1 MNNDYSLEVEAVKEY
16 YADLLILQY
25 RNKQKARETI
35 KLSSEIYL
43 GDGLIF
49 QLQDILNIDD
59 SEGKQLDIIGKIL
72 QCPRI
77 VEGIN
82 PELNYFSFEKPNA
95 RGFSTKNKISNGA
108 WKNQYNSLFSI
119 YSLPDTSYRTLLK
132 FKAIKNRLKASM
144 GEIDDLLFIIFGN
157 DVFMTNNKDLS
168 IKYSISDN
176 VKVAGQAAQ
185 KLGYLAAPNG
195 VSVSFEYI

>member
-1 MNNDYSLEVEAVKEY
+1 MNNDYSQEVEAVKEY
-16 YADLLILQY
+16 YSDLLILQY

-35 KLSSEIYL
+35 KIGAEIYL

-49 QLQDILNIDD
+49 QLQDVLDIDKA
-59 SEGKQLDIIGKIL
+59 EGKQLDIIGKIL
-72 QCPRI
+72 NCPRI
-77 VEGIN
+77 IEGIN
-82 PELNYFSFEKPNA
+82 PELRYFSFEKPNA
-95 RGFSTKNKISNGA
+95 RGFSTKNKISDGA

-119 YSLPDTSYRTLLK
+119 YSLPDTSYRILLK

-144 GEIDDLLFIIFGN
+144 GEIDNLLFSIFGN
-157 DVFMTNNKDLS
+157 DIFMTNNKNLS
-168 IKYSISDN
+168 ITYSILDN
-176 VKVAGQAAQ
+176 IRVAGQAAQ